1 MYQHGVDL
9 AAEPPHVDDSGRERS
24 GVDFGPVDQRSMVG
38 RERPWLRGERHDRV
52 ERPAGSAACSLHS
65 DNPRSPSRGITG
77 SDSTYPNGR
86 PATTRP
92 RDASGED
99 IALPDRGLI
108 HGVQIVG
115 YETPAGALFVSD
127 GAPDPDA
134 PPGTATGEV
143 DRVPL
148 DPGTELSWR
157 LGDRRCAGTVH
168 DGGHVACGNE
178 AAPYCAD
185 HRSTWVCARCT
196 GTCLKDEMDCFDDHA
211 IYVAAFAPDT
221 FKVGVTRDWRLD
233 TRLREQGAD
242 RAVHL
247 RTVENGRIARE
258 IEAGIAAHG
267 LERVD
272 GDRVDDGAA
281 GTRDGSPDTDGLP
294 DRVRVPTKVD
304 GLGAAV
310 DEDAWSALLAGVDY
324 EASFA
329 FDYGLDLVGRP
340 VAETLASGTVVGTKG
355 RVLVL
360 ENGGTTYAVD
370 VRDLVGYEVVEG
382 DSEPARQS
390 SLGSFG

>member
-1 MYQHGVDL
+1 M
-9 AAEPPHVDDSGRERS
+9 
-24 GVDFGPVDQRSMVG
+24 
-38 RERPWLRGERHDRV
+38 
-52 ERPAGSAACSLHS
+52 
-65 DNPRSPSRGITG
+65 
-77 SDSTYPNGR
+77 
-86 PATTRP
+86 
-92 RDASGED
+92 
-99 IALPDRGLI
+99 
-108 HGVQIVG
+108 QIVG

-127 GAPDPDA
+127 GAPDPNA
-134 PPGTATGEV
+134 PPGTATGDV
-143 DRVPL
+143 DRIAL

-157 LGDRRCAGTVH
+157 LGDRRCAGTIH

-178 AAPYCAD
+178 AAPYCDD

-221 FKVGVTRDWRLD
+221 FKVGVTREWRLD

-267 LERVD
+267 LERTIGGD
-272 GDRVDDGAA
+272 GGSRVAGGDADDTPLGA
-281 GTRDGSPDTDGLP
+281 DHGSAASATPADADDGLP
-294 DRVRVPTKVD
+294 DRVRVPTKIAGLAETVD
-304 GLGAAV
+304 G
-310 DEDAWSALLAGVDY
+310 DAWDALLAGVDY
-324 EASFA
+324 EERFA
-329 FDYGLDLVGRP
+329 FDYGLDLAERP

-370 VRDLVGYEVVEG
+370 VRDLVGYEVEEG
-382 DSEPARQS
+382 DGGRDLQS
-390 SLGSFG
+390 SLGAFG